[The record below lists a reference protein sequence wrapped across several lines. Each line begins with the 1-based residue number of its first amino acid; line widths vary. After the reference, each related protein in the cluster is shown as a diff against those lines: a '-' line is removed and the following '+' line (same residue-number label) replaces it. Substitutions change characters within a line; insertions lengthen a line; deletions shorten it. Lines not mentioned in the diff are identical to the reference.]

1 MGTGRSRDDLV
12 SYPPPPQPYAA
23 ARRSPVQGVRCL
35 RCHLVQPPVPPG
47 HFTCVA
53 CGAVLPLQRWIA
65 HPPPGVSR
73 PARDRPASPVT
84 PGETPSYRFGHP
96 RWGFPAVVWRPA
108 PTGPDP
114 AGPAPSPQ
122 LRRAA
127 WLGWLTAAAALVAA
141 GAELWRFLL
150 MIDGRTKVLSAT
162 EVTTSDALVA
172 ASSLAVLAFAI
183 LTVAIAVTALIRTH
197 RWAAVAAGRAPSRS
211 AGAVA
216 ARLLVPGWNVYGAG
230 QILVEIDTLLGP
242 SDDSRPRAA
251 GRRLVLLWWS
261 SWVVN
266 AVLVVVTLGRGLGG
280 SLQAI
285 ADTVELHIAVD
296 VSAAVVAGLGALV
309 LRRFARLIDGPRLRP
324 TRWVVQAPAPTRPLP
339 PRGGPVSSPAVPA
352 PSVSTGPVASGPVG
366 SLPASSLPGGGAT
379 AG

>member
-1 MGTGRSRDDLV
+1 V
-12 SYPPPPQPYAA
+12 SNPRQLQPYPA

-53 CGAVLPLQRWIA
+53 CGAVLPLQRWVA
-65 HPPPGVSR
+65 HPPPGAIR
-73 PARDRPASPVT
+73 PARARNPPPAS

-96 RWGFPAVVWRPA
+96 RWGFPAVVWSPA
-108 PTGPDP
+108 PTGPEP
-114 AGPAPSPQ
+114 AGPAPSRL
-122 LRRAA
+122 LRRGA

-150 MIDGRTKVLSAT
+150 MIDGRSKVLSAT
-162 EVTTSDALVA
+162 EVATSDALVA
-172 ASSLAVLAFAI
+172 ALSVAALACAI

-216 ARLLVPGWNVYGAG
+216 ARLLVPGWNAYGAG

-242 SDDSRPRAA
+242 RDDARPRAA
-251 GRRLVLLWWS
+251 ASRLVLLWWS

-296 VSAAVVAGLGALV
+296 VSAAAVAGLGALV

-324 TRWVVQAPAPTRPLP
+324 TRWVVQAPEPTRPLP
-339 PRGGPVSSPAVPA
+339 PTRYPVTSPATPA
-352 PSVSTGPVASGPVG
+352 PAGS
-366 SLPASSLPGGGAT
+366 SLPASSGPVSPLPGGGAT